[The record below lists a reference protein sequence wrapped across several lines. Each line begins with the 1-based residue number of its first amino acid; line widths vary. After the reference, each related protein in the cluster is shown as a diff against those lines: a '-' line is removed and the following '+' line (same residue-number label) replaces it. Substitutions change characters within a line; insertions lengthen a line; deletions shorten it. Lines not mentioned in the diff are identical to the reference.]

1 MGEAFRFLKWE
12 NDVVGIID
20 ESLAVS
26 FTAPAFNATVSLYT
40 QGASAWTPDQFLEF
54 LSERIVSPNRRDI
67 EKLLFRCG
75 LSEYDVFAIADA
87 THAVHPKDRLWMA
100 RNEDDRLEDAVS
112 SVFEEVFHQCV
123 DAVGDSVDTPEGFN
137 VKRYGALGGHYGI
150 IKQRINPLV
159 TDVESEIAVFLLA
172 QEMGVPCCP
181 AQRFDADSVFSQFQ
195 YDFTTEYLVHLR
207 RLFSGPRGEN
217 ELENLLA
224 VRLAFADDFYRMVV
238 LDFVTR
244 QDDRHLSNMALK
256 ITAQGESFYP
266 LYDNGRSL
274 FYEDTE
280 ETVRRAAE
288 DPAAFA
294 TTFGTSGTYWNHV
307 QDIAARGVDLGNL
320 VNLNINERTVEAL
333 LREAGFK
340 TYRLP
345 GAREW
350 ILRTLEMVRNLQA

>member
-1 MGEAFRFLKWE
+1 MAGAFRYLKWE
-12 NDVVGIID
+12 NEVVGIID
-20 ESLAVS
+20 ETLAVS
-26 FTAPAFNATVSLYT
+26 FVSPNLNTTVALYT
-40 QGASAWTPDQFLEF
+40 RGAQSWTPDEFLEF
-54 LSERIVSPNRRDI
+54 LAERIVSPERRDI

-75 LSEYDVFAIADA
+75 LSEYDVFALADA

-100 RNEDDRLEDAVS
+100 RGRDDRLEDAVS
-112 SVFEEVFHQCV
+112 TVFDEVFHQRI

-137 VKRYGALGGHYGI
+137 VKRYGAMDGRYGI

-159 TDVESEIAVFLLA
+159 TDVESEIAVYLLA
-172 QEMGVPCCP
+172 REMGVPCCP
-181 AQRFDADSVFSQFQ
+181 ARRFDENAVFSEFK
-195 YDFTTEYLVHLR
+195 YDFTTEHLVHMR
-207 RLFSGPRGEN
+207 RLFAGPRGEN

-224 VRLAFADDFYRMVV
+224 VRPAFADDFFRMIV

-256 ITAQGESFYP
+256 ITAQGELFYP

-280 ETVRRAAE
+280 ATVRQAVD

-294 TTFGTSGTYWNHV
+294 TTFGMSGTYWDHV
-307 QDIAARGVDLGNL
+307 QDIAARGVDLASL
-320 VNLNINERTVEAL
+320 VNLEVNERTVDAI
-333 LREAGFK
+333 LREAGF
-340 TYRLP
+340 TGYRLP

-350 ILRTLEMVRNLQA
+350 ILRTLEMVKEL